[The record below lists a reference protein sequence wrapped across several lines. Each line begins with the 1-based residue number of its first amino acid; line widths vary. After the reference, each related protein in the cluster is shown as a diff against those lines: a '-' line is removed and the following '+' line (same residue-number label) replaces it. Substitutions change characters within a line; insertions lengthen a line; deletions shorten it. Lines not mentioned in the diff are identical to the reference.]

1 MRRSHNLGRRQAR
14 QLCRRFERVGV
25 VTAPERLRQ
34 ILAGAPAADREL
46 TDVKFAFIA
55 DQLNQ
60 EKQIAKYKR
69 LKQRGTRSL
78 IFAGL
83 VLVVLNF
90 LFCLAYVFLNLAHQA
105 ASPY

>member
-1 MRRSHNLGRRQAR
+1 MRNHNLGRRQAR
-14 QLCRRFERVGV
+14 QLSRRFERVGV
-25 VTAPERLRQ
+25 MTPPERLRQ

-46 TDVKFAFIA
+46 TDVKFALIA
-55 DQLNQ
+55 EQLIR
-60 EKQIAKYKR
+60 EKQIAKFKR
-69 LKQRGTRSL
+69 LRQRGTRSL